1 MANNTNVSHADS
13 LNLSSEDICL
23 SEVKLHPLPISN
35 VKIILFMLI
44 KI

>member
-23 SEVKLHPLPISN
+23 SEVKLHPLPISD
-35 VKIILFMLI
+35 VILLYY
-44 KI
+44 